1 MNQGADPDRRQ
12 VTWLT
17 IVIFCLGYAIL
28 LGAELWLIVGTSAS
42 LIGSASAL
50 LLNLIATLTL
60 AAVIFTIFTRKNIAL
75 PTARDIAKEVR
86 SMAVSE
92 GLKDAELREKGLADF
107 YPSFRNV
114 PWPDLISS
122 AKHIDIAVYYF
133 DSWVKANWESLVSF
147 FERGGTVNLF
157 LPDPAE
163 SAELARITAF
173 FPEYSQQVVR
183 EKIENTS
190 TRFKEALEASRSQS
204 AKVNTTHLK
213 RPPTYSAIRIDRE
226 KVVLS
231 IYENYRKAKIDS
243 SAILIDLT
251 KDRQLAQYWDKEFG
265 GMSQ

>member
-1 MNQGADPDRRQ
+1 MNQESLPSDGQ

-17 IVIFCLGYAIL
+17 KVVFALGFLLLVGAQIL
-28 LGAELWLIVGTSAS
+28 IISNTAESWIA
-42 LIGSASAL
+42 SASAL

-60 AAVIFTIFTRKNIAL
+60 AAVVFTIFTRKNIAL

-114 PWPDLISS
+114 PWPDFISS

-133 DSWVKANWESLVSF
+133 DSWVKANWESLVGF

-157 LPDPAE
+157 LPDPAD

-243 SAILIDLT
+243 SAILIDVT
-251 KDRQLAQYWDKEFG
+251 KDPQLAQYWDKEFG
-265 GMSQ
+265 GMSA